1 MKVTYF
7 VFYIRLFRHTCIY
20 KHITILVIMQSKFK
34 LINNFKVKADELGL
48 SRENLQNK

>member
-7 VFYIRLFRHTCIY
+7 VFYIRIY

>member
-7 VFYIRLFRHTCIY
+7 VFYIRLFRHIY
-20 KHITILVIMQSKFK
+20 KHINKLVIMQSKFK

>member
-7 VFYIRLFRHTCIY
+7 VFYIRLFRHIY
-20 KHITILVIMQSKFK
+20 KHITKHVIMQSKFK

-48 SRENLQNK
+48 SS